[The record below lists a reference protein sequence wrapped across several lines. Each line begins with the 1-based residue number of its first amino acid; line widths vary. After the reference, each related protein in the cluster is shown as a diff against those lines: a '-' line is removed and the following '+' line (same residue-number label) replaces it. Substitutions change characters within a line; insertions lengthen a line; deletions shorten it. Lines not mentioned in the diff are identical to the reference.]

1 MTSIQWRGSQ
11 WKRGARGE
19 KFLVEAKGHRKIA
32 CRATVPLGFLDEG
45 TWQWP
50 ERNDFSASDLW
61 QGELLSSYISTS
73 PPPRVLFSLF
83 RPIGLLFHRQ
93 DSLAKLLIE
102 IWAIFQ
108 MVPFFVEKLS
118 GQLSEEREGSLY
130 ENGNWDA
137 PSSVDVLSIYELSI
151 FRVRSNFHRPE
162 EIVSIDYSSR
172 KIRLRHSTFFSL
184 AKNTFLE
191 KYLISI

>member
-19 KFLVEAKGHRKIA
+19 KFLVEAKGRRKIA

-137 PSSVDVLSIYELSI
+137 PSPFYLSTSCPSSAS
-151 FRVRSNFHRPE
+151 FNFHRPE

-191 KYLISI
+191 KYLIST